1 MINPSWHNLLHQKIK
16 PTVAYSIMSV
26 ALAWSIYLLY
36 LTFTSNLLF
45 FNPNTDIGVVIYPM
59 NQKEFRE
66 SLLEQAPDPVII
78 GTHNG
83 KPNFKEN
90 ISKYDIF
97 FKEAGKKYKVDC
109 TLIKA
114 TMFAESRGNP
124 KIRSGVG
131 AIGLMQLMPMTARAM
146 GYASSLTDP
155 KINIMAGAKYMAHL
169 KERGCYEK
177 PANEVCDV
185 KKDVKYRLAAYNGGP
200 KCNKPGGG
208 SCSDQAAWECIY
220 YDAYG
225 QTRFYVNKVKAN
237 YQELKN
243 KDWGC

>member
-1 MINPSWHNLLHQKIK
+1 MKIKKLLHQPVK
-16 PTVAYSIMSV
+16 PIISYSILGLSLILTLILGYV
-26 ALAWSIYLLY
+26 AL
-36 LTFTSNLLF
+36 TSNLLF
-45 FNPNTDIGVVIYPM
+45 FNPNLDIGTTIYPLDS
-59 NQKEFRE
+59 KEYKQN
-66 SLLEQAPDPVII
+66 LLEQAPDLVII

-90 ISKYDIF
+90 ISKYDGY
-97 FKEAGKKYKVDC
+97 FKEASKKYKVNC

-114 TMFAESRGNP
+114 TMFAESRGNA

-131 AIGLMQLMPMTARAM
+131 AIGLMQLMPRTARVM
-146 GYASSLTDP
+146 GYPNNLTDP

-177 PANEVCDV
+177 QINDVCDV

-200 KCNKPGGG
+200 KCNQPGDG
-208 SCSDQAAWECIY
+208 SCYDQAAWECLY
-220 YDAYG
+220 YEAYE

-237 YQELKN
+237 YQHLKN
-243 KDWGC
+243 NNWGC